1 MEHGRLLDLT
11 LASFVKKVEKIILLK
26 KPTSHEE
33 LLNAIKEH
41 AKYGGVKFTKLWSV
55 LKELLIE
62 DITEKVAWNRKCN

>member
-1 MEHGRLLDLT
+1 MEHGRLDLT
-11 LASFVKKVEKIILLK
+11 LASFAKKAEKMILLK
-26 KPTSHEE
+26 NHTSHEE

-41 AKYGGVKFTKLWSV
+41 SKFGGVKFTKLWSV